1 MPLPWGS
8 MLCLSL
14 LVLTFALTTLNVLV
28 VGGFV
33 GKAIT
38 IHADLEAVK
47 GRKRAQVVTLLNT
60 ILAFAS
66 LVLLLLYAGKVGW
79 LSFGSYARSKGCDL
93 SQD

>member
-66 LVLLLLYAGKVGW
+66 LVLLLL
-79 LSFGSYARSKGCDL
+79 
-93 SQD
+93 